1 MFVSHIHDSY
11 ILDTNVLSM
20 RVRGSDAS
28 RSSRSTWGKSVG
40 VNIATAPTS
49 PANSSG
55 GAVAVEDEPPEE
67 GNPHSDDE

>member
-1 MFVSHIHDSY
+1 
-11 ILDTNVLSM
+11 M